1 MEPEDLTSE
10 ERAYI
15 ESMINDL
22 EDQGVFEWVGMAE
35 DGDRI
40 LAPNLNRMKEVVPD
54 MYNMMIGEMEEA
66 MFALYERGLVE
77 IEYDENLQPGFRS
90 SEEGK
95 RLMQEYRF
103 ELGEHLE

>member
-1 MEPEDLTSE
+1 MEPEDLSPE

-15 ESMINDL
+15 ESMMSDL

-40 LAPNLNRMKEVVPD
+40 LAPNLERMKEVVPD

-77 IEYDENLQPGFRS
+77 IEYDENLRPGFRI
-90 SEEGK
+90 SEEGLDII
-95 RLMQEYRF
+95 RQFGFDIGENF
-103 ELGEHLE
+103 E